1 MLARFPIPGASRQFD
16 HGSLVHSMW
25 KHFLHLDMEARNL
38 RRLGQLARTAPALQ
52 VHVLRVPTDDNIA
65 DLPSRNAYALL
76 GQLGGR
82 SVPAVLAE
90 QYLDTKAWKSLSLRF
105 ECLPE
110 GAMCF

>member
-1 MLARFPIPGASRQFD
+1 MLAEFAGTLFACC
-16 HGSLVHSMW
+16 
-25 KHFLHLDMEARNL
+25 
-38 RRLGQLARTAPALQ
+38 ALQ

-76 GQLGGR
+76 NQLGAR
-82 SVPAVLAE
+82 STPAVLAE
-90 QYLDTKAWKSLSLRF
+90 QYLDVQTWQSLTLRF